1 MGKKWILV
9 TTESFTKWVE
19 AVAVKEANAEAV
31 VRFIKENI
39 ICKFGLPSVLVSDNG
54 THFVNQRVWVFL
66 NKIEVPTAKMLLD
79 EARDREAEL
88 QKLEEKREVVGSK
101 IEEYHR
107 RLALAY
113 DKHVRPRV
121 FLEGDL
127 VLKSVDTVMKNM
139 LCQNE
144 LPNGRVLI
152 LFLKYTPTDIASY

>member
-1 MGKKWILV
+1 M
-9 TTESFTKWVE
+9 
-19 AVAVKEANAEAV
+19 KEDAINWARKGPQCQKHTNLIHA
-31 VRFIKENI
+31 
-39 ICKFGLPSVLVSDNG
+39 PSV
-54 THFVNQRVWVFL
+54 
-66 NKIEVPTAKMLLD
+66 
-79 EARDREAEL
+79 
-88 QKLEEKREVVGSK
+88 QKNSLKTPYSFHTWTLEEKREVVGSK